1 MLLIAPPPTA
11 SRLRVLSSLGIFCS
25 FLRQGQQPDTGG
37 GSFPLGNITLCRLI
51 FWDEANMGLE
61 DSFADLMKMVLG
73 GDEVP
78 VAVKYQDK
86 QRLHSAPVIMCANSH
101 PCRISNARA
110 ALNARWEE
118 TQWRC
123 TEEIRNLVKGG

>member
-1 MLLIAPPPTA
+1 
-11 SRLRVLSSLGIFCS
+11 
-25 FLRQGQQPDTGG
+25 
-37 GSFPLGNITLCRLI
+37 
-51 FWDEANMGLE
+51 MGLE

-118 TQWRC
+118 TQWRVQKKF
-123 TEEIRNLVKGG
+123 EILLKAAVTLWL